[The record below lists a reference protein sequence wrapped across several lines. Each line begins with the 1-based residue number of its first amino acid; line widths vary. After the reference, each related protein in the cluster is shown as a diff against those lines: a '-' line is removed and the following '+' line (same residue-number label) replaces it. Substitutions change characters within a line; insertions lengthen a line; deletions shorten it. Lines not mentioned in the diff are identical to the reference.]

1 MIFTSY
7 LLIFQYTINIMMTSA
22 AIYKTLKCMMTLNL
36 WRNYCLLNISS
47 LQLFYR
53 LRRRRICCRGPHPS
67 PCWRACNNIVSSE
80 LPVHRM
86 VRLGSTLAAAIG
98 QVCATLFLWRHI
110 MVSWILPPNCSI
122 RFHTNLAS
130 NRCSCGLHLL
140 ICCRKRRPK
149 LNTASVR
156 RDATALG
163 VVGKIQLVS
172 KKK

>member
-1 MIFTSY
+1 
-7 LLIFQYTINIMMTSA
+7 
-22 AIYKTLKCMMTLNL
+22 MMTLNL

-47 LQLFYR
+47 LQLFNR
-53 LRRRRICCRGPHPS
+53 LHRRRICCRGPHQS
-67 PCWRACNNIVSSE
+67 PCWRACNNIVSSD
-80 LPVHRM
+80 LPMHRM

-98 QVCATLFLWRHI
+98 QVYATLFLWRHI

-122 RFHTNLAS
+122 KFHTNLAS

-163 VVGKIQLVS
+163 VVGKI
-172 KKK
+172 